1 MNSLVKTSN
10 MDDKKEG
17 RKDAIMEIG
26 KYFHFSFGWSR
37 LMAPRTPTNIEHNPG
52 LSLSISYGKK
62 SFWAGTHIRIISRP
76 VI

>member
-37 LMAPRTPTNIEHNPG
+37 LMAPRTPISIEHNPG
-52 LSLSISYGKK
+52 LSLSISYGKRIVLG
-62 SFWAGTHIRIISRP
+62 WYTHTHNF
-76 VI
+76 